1 MPKLKA
7 DPLSKRSCDCMDR
20 SYYRSI
26 GEKTPVFRYFARRQK
41 KLAKKLE
48 SVGHTYRPKGRM
60 EARWKRQFL
69 ECFEEPPYA
78 VGYY

>member
-7 DPLSKRSCDCMDR
+7 DMLSNRSADRMDR
-20 SYYRSI
+20 SYYRSL
-26 GEKTPVFRYFARRQK
+26 GEKTPVFHLHLRRQK
-41 KLAKKLE
+41 KLTKKLE
-48 SVGHTYRPKGRM
+48 KFGHMYRPKGRM